1 MGNDKVSFL
10 VSLVTENFKPDIE
23 DELIENNYNLSDF
36 TYIDFYKVC
45 EVVLK
50 KHKRMLLL
58 NKNKDIELYKLK
70 EEQIKKFENDL
81 IKFKEKGYSKC
92 F

>member
-1 MGNDKVSFL
+1 MQDDKISFL

-23 DELIENNYNLSDF
+23 DELIENKYNLSDF

-50 KHKRMLLL
+50 KHKRTLLL

-70 EEQIKKFENDL
+70 EEQIKEFENNL
-81 IKFKEKGYSKC
+81 LKIKEKGYNKC